1 MHQVAIFLRYR
12 QSRPIHNFPDGHHFF
27 QHCFTLTKDV
37 FFVFFVQDILPECVK
52 NNIGRSRA
60 VRMLYSA
67 FNKSSP
73 SRAYLAAIWFEGKIY
88 KSLCAVAM
96 EVNTQA
102 LAATNSSLSKNDFLS
117 PKGTGTGTGT
127 GTVAVGDAT
136 IATQGAGSAF
146 NKYLANVTRLTFA
159 LQVITLP
166 FPMNLTRLD

>member
-1 MHQVAIFLRYR
+1 
-12 QSRPIHNFPDGHHFF
+12 
-27 QHCFTLTKDV
+27 
-37 FFVFFVQDILPECVK
+37 
-52 NNIGRSRA
+52 
-60 VRMLYSA
+60 MLYSA

-102 LAATNSSLSKNDFLS
+102 LAATNSSLSKNEFLS
-117 PKGTGTGTGT
+117 PKGTGTGT

-166 FPMNLTRLD
+166 FPMNLT